1 MGVEIG
7 KQAVGRRAERL
18 AGSNPAPST
27 MQKDFTILL
36 QQSKP
41 VIYSIINKYCND
53 EQAQDDIFQEVSI
66 SAWENFHTFCGKSK
80 FTTWIAA
87 IARNKSVDRFRRLRS
102 FAEILTDNFF
112 WEIID
117 EPYAEDSR
125 VIDPSVIQSLSKTE
139 QNTLQLR
146 MDGLSFEKISE
157 LTGEPISRLTV
168 RMHRIKQR
176 LSKQLKNKTDEE

>member
-1 MGVEIG
+1 MH
-7 KQAVGRRAERL
+7 Q
-18 AGSNPAPST
+18 
-27 MQKDFTILL
+27 DFSVLL
-36 QQSKP
+36 QQSRP
-41 VIYSIINKYCND
+41 IVYSIINKYCND

-66 SAWENFHTFCGKSK
+66 AAWENFHTFCGKSK
-80 FTTWIAA
+80 FTSWIAA

-102 FAEILTDNFF
+102 FSVLTDNFL

-125 VIDPSVIQSLSKTE
+125 VIDHSVIQSLSKTE

-146 MDGLSFEKISE
+146 LDGLSFEKISE
-157 LTGEPISRLTV
+157 ITGEPISRLTV